1 MLDIATT
8 IRTAKEASR
17 GLASITTEVK
27 DRALEAMASAL
38 ESRKE
43 EVMSANM
50 KDIAENP
57 DVQGAMLKRLKL
69 NSDKI
74 DAMVEVKTSR

>member
-38 ESRKE
+38 GVKAVDLT
-43 EVMSANM
+43 EV
-50 KDIAENP
+50 
-57 DVQGAMLKRLKL
+57 LK
-69 NSDKI
+69 
-74 DAMVEVKTSR
+74 